1 MICQVHVKNSSLI
14 GDVYGVYTYLHI
26 IICELTQMAIF
37 VFCIFFLVRSNKK
50 KHYKNSRVL
59 EKHLLEKFTSFRK

>member
-1 MICQVHVKNSSLI
+1 MVFIRIYILLGVKI
-14 GDVYGVYTYLHI
+14 
-26 IICELTQMAIF
+26 TQMAIF